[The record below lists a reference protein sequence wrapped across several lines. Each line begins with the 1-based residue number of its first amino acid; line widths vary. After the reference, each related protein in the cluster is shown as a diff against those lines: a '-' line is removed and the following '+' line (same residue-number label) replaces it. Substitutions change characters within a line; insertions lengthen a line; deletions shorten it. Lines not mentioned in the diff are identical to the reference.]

1 VVPSVPLDLL
11 KERFPGAIEDV
22 AYFAGEVTAR
32 IAKDRL
38 IEVCQFLKGD
48 ERSRM
53 DLLSDLSALDF
64 PKDPLRFE
72 INYHLFSIPHR
83 RAIRL
88 KIRVADGESVP
99 TVSGIWATANWHER
113 EAFDLFGIPFSGHPD
128 LTRILLPDDWKGHPL
143 RKEYP
148 LEGFPEQHPRYR

>member
-1 VVPSVPLDLL
+1 VPSAPLEVL
-11 KERFPGAIEDV
+11 KEKFPGEVEDV
-22 AYFAGEVTAR
+22 TYFAGEVTAR
-32 IAKDRL
+32 VKKDRL
-38 IEVCQFLKGD
+38 LEICRTLKD
-48 ERSRM
+48 DPRARL

-64 PKDPLRFE
+64 PKEPLRFE
-72 INYHLFSIPHR
+72 INYHIYSVAHR
-83 RAIRL
+83 HRLRL
-88 KIRVADGESVP
+88 KVRVEEGGSVP

-113 EAFDLFGIPFSGHPD
+113 EAFDLFGITFTGHPD

>member
-1 VVPSVPLDLL
+1 VPFDLL
-11 KERFPGAIEDV
+11 KEKFPDAIEEV
-22 AYFAGEVTAR
+22 AYFSGEVTAR
-32 IAKDRL
+32 IRKDRL
-38 IEVCQFLKGD
+38 IEVCTFLKD
-48 ERSRM
+48 ESRARL

-64 PKDPLRFE
+64 PKETLRFE
-72 INYHLFSIPHR
+72 INYHLYSIAHR
-83 RAIRL
+83 HRIRI

-99 TVSGIWATANWHER
+99 TVSEIWATANWHER
-113 EAFDLFGIPFSGHPD
+113 EAFDLLGIAFSGHPD